1 MARRALLIIDMIH
14 DFIHP
19 DGALY
24 IGPDAAPLVPR
35 IVALADE
42 MRAEGALIVYLGDAH
57 DPDDREFERFPPH
70 AVKGT
75 PGARIVDG
83 LTPRPGDPVID
94 KTRYSAF
101 HGTDLDQVL
110 EREGI
115 DQAVC
120 CGVCTSICVM
130 ETVGDLANR
139 DIPTVVVRDA
149 VADFDP
155 AAHQFALKRMESLF
169 GAEIR

>member
-24 IGPDAAPLVPR
+24 IGPGAAPLVPR
-35 IVALADE
+35 IKALAEE
-42 MRAEGALIVYLGDAH
+42 MRAEGALIVYLSDAH
-57 DPDDREFERFPPH
+57 EPDDREFLRFPPH

-75 PGARIVDG
+75 PGARIVPE
-83 LTPRPGDPVID
+83 LTPQLGDPVID

-101 HGTDLDQVL
+101 YGTDLEGTL
-110 EREGI
+110 EQAVI
-115 DQAVC
+115 DEAVC

-130 ETVGDLANR
+130 ETVGDLADR
-139 DIPTVVVRDA
+139 DIPTVVIREA

-155 AAHQFALKRMESLF
+155 KAHDFALKRMESLF
-169 GAEIR
+169 GARIR